1 MEIKRQP
8 HPTAGSNALEAPPG
22 DRRQRKK
29 ARTRRDLVEAA
40 ARLIGERG
48 FEGTTIED
56 ITDAADVSPRT
67 FFRYFASKEEVLFS
81 EHPQNVDD
89 LQKQLASCPEGEPL
103 LVSVQEAMLTLA
115 DRFQENKEFHLMRIR
130 LTRESQ
136 AVAACGLRIQQDWV
150 RIISRALAE
159 RLGVDVRGDL
169 RPTLIAGTANAAIRS
184 ALTLWAANGGR
195 EDLRTLTAEAFR
207 LLQSRFGLK
216 DSSA

>member
-1 MEIKRQP
+1 MDSRARADSTSP
-8 HPTAGSNALEAPPG
+8 DGTGA

-29 ARTRRDLVEAA
+29 ARTRRELVEAA
-40 ARLIGERG
+40 VRLIGERG

-89 LQKQLASCPEGEPL
+89 LRKQLASCPDGEPL
-103 LVSVQEAMLTLA
+103 LVSVQKAMLTLA
-115 DRFQENKEFHLMRIR
+115 DRFQANRDFHLMRIR

-150 RIISRALAE
+150 RIISRSLAQ
-159 RLGVDVRGDL
+159 RLGVDVRRDL

-184 ALTLWAANGGR
+184 ALTRWEASGGR
-195 EDLRTLTAEAFR
+195 EDLRELTSRAFR
-207 LLQSRFGLK
+207 LLQSDFGIEEPGV
-216 DSSA
+216 